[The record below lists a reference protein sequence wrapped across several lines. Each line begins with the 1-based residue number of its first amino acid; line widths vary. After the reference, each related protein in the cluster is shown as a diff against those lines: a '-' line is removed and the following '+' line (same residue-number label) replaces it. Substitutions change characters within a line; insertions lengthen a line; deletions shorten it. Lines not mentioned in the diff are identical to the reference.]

1 MWTGSSQWR
10 DHEPKTCCSKHALPF
25 HLPAFTAS
33 SAPFAETSTSTQPA
47 KWKDDASEN
56 HIIIF
61 WILPYSTLFLMTIF
75 EVFFAVRL
83 HPTENRT
90 CKSIFKVPLWP
101 WLSEPYPPS
110 GWKIWNL
117 VAQIPRHR
125 QDSKTTRLHSFL
137 DRIHQT
143 ESDYSALILYIGEIP
158 LTFIL
163 WRFRSHGKSHG
174 KSRDR
179 DSQWRSK
186 TKVWVP

>member
-1 MWTGSSQWR
+1 MPCRSTCQRSQLPQHLSLRHPHPPSLRHEKMMHQKATSSY
-10 DHEPKTCCSKHALPF
+10 
-25 HLPAFTAS
+25 
-33 SAPFAETSTSTQPA
+33 ST
-47 KWKDDASEN
+47 
-56 HIIIF
+56 I
-61 WILPYSTLFLMTIF
+61 YSTLFLMTTF

-143 ESDYSALILYIGEIP
+143 ESDYSTVILYIGEIP

-163 WRFRSHGKSHG
+163 WRFKSHGKSHG
-174 KSRDR
+174 KSHPIWDR
-179 DSQWRSK
+179 DSPWRSK